1 MKQDKN
7 KNVEIKQSLVKLQS
21 LRMNFYK
28 LFRINFETL
37 IAALV

>member
-7 KNVEIKQSLVKLQS
+7 KTILQS
-21 LRMNFYK
+21 LQMNFYK